1 MKLWLLLPVDTEH
14 DTLVFDGIRYQNPW
28 IPWYDLTFGAVV
40 RAETELAARQLMS
53 GANDEDIQGHPW
65 LDARFSSCVELT
77 PDGEAGIIQTDEH
90 WA

>member
-1 MKLWLLLPVDTEH
+1 MKLWLLLPIDTEH

-28 IPWYDLTFGAVV
+28 SPWYDKIFGAVI

-53 GANDEDIQGHPW
+53 VSDDEPVPGHPW
-65 LDARFSSCVELT
+65 LDVRFSSCVELT
-77 PDGEAGIIQTDEH
+77 PDGEAEIILEDEH